1 MIACSGFH
9 NLKKAK
15 GQYTSFGIIIA
26 ITACIMNIALVLA
39 MQTGA
44 AYDRRFQ
51 ELNTADVNVIIP
63 EAQHTASVRDSIAAT
78 DGVEDM
84 EHRRVSLASATVR
97 DFAGAD
103 FDMTTVFYN
112 IDDPRT
118 LNTLAV
124 ERADNEQDGVYVPE
138 YMSEMGGFAPGS
150 PITYAIDGTEHTYT
164 VANTVGEMQYGNYG
178 TGLIGAYLPP
188 DAFEDFAARHGTVM
202 EYSIRASDD
211 ADTQQLQSDIAAAL
225 ADQGVTVLN
234 TSNRV
239 SAKQTRT
246 MVCTLLVAIFLALA
260 FIVLAVS
267 VFLSNFRIR
276 NTIANDMT
284 QMGVLKALGYTSSM
298 IIRSCVIPYAL
309 VGAVS
314 AMVGA
319 GLSYAALP
327 ALAHVLAVQSG
338 FSFTPTFDPV
348 ATAIAVLAPTGAIVI
363 FAYVAARSIRRVE
376 PINAIRGIRPNTAT
390 VNHFPLETTN
400 MPVKTT
406 LLAKRIASS
415 AGTNILLGAV
425 AVVVTLLMS
434 FAGVLLYNVVIKP
447 ANLMD
452 TLSEETPSVIFTA
465 APGKLGELS
474 ETLDADGRTRTVLH
488 YASVP
493 VSYDGG
499 NLTAFVS
506 EDFSQVHNDIVYE
519 GRNPATGARSRWAAR
534 LPSNTR

>member
-1 MIACSGFH
+1 MASDIVISARHMKKLFGTGNNIQTIYDDLNIDIYRGDFTVIMGASGAGKSTLAGTDDRDGHPRQKIGIARQPRRLCVRRTD
-9 NLKKAK
+9 LRL
-15 GQYTSFGIIIA
+15 
-26 ITACIMNIALVLA
+26 MR
-39 MQTGA
+39 TGTVSRG
-44 AYDRRFQ
+44 RRTHRQIRRIPVQ

-84 EHRRVSLASATVR
+84 EHRRASLASATVR

-118 LNTLAV
+118 LNT
-124 ERADNEQDGVYVPE
+124 
-138 YMSEMGGFAPGS
+138 
-150 PITYAIDGTEHTYT
+150 
-164 VANTVGEMQYGNYG
+164 
-178 TGLIGAYLPP
+178 
-188 DAFEDFAARHGTVM
+188 
-202 EYSIRASDD
+202 
-211 ADTQQLQSDIAAAL
+211 L

-309 VGAVS
+309 VGAMS

-465 APGKLGELS
+465 AP
-474 ETLDADGRTRTVLH
+474 
-488 YASVP
+488 YA
-493 VSYDGG
+493 
-499 NLTAFVS
+499 N
-506 EDFSQVHNDIVYE
+506 
-519 GRNPATGARSRWAAR
+519 
-534 LPSNTR
+534 